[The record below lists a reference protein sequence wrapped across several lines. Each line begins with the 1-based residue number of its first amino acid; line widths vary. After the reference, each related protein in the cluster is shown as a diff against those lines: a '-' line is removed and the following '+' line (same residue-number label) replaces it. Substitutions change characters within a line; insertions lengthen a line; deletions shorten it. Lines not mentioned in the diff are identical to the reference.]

1 MTANEYNQCVSEHAD
16 GLYRFAVSLLS
27 DLAEAEDIVQH
38 VFEKFW
44 RRHEDVELGAAKTY
58 LFTSVHRA
66 CIDFFRRKKTS
77 RNTTELLP
85 HHDASVAGHDYE
97 TRQLIQK
104 MLENLTEDQKSLI
117 LLRDYEG
124 YSYKEIAEI
133 LNLTEAQVKINLFR
147 TRKKLQ
153 FFLTGSNL
161 KREKNEVHNK

>member
-1 MTANEYNQCVSEHAD
+1 MTANDYNQCVRDHAD
-16 GLYRFAVSLLS
+16 GLFRFAVSLLS
-27 DLAEAEDIVQH
+27 DGTEAEDVVQQ

-44 RRHEDVELGAAKTY
+44 KRHQDVDIGAAKSY

-85 HHDASVAGHDYE
+85 QHDSGILGHEFE
-97 TRQLIQK
+97 TKQLVQQ
-104 MLENLTEDQKSLI
+104 MLEKLTEEQKTLV

-133 LNLTEAQVKINLFR
+133 MNLTEAQVKINLFR

-153 FFLTGSNL
+153 FFLTGSPI
-161 KREKNEVHNK
+161 